1 MHLDHSIIKR
11 SRLKILVPRPEAH
24 SVASCLTYKCS
35 HQPYSVSHS
44 PFPPSLTAF
53 HALVYFYTPAISS
66 SILGA
71 VMCPSLCR
79 HHFVS
84 QSVRCLSRPPCV
96 PSRCCFS
103 RSPLLTEALCVFV
116 ATHVCRPACIYVRRR
131 NTSFALL
138 HGCLCLLSLQF
149 PCHSVRGVACSP
161 IFSNALFFSPNF
173 TIFFCAV
180 ALWVRTNICLT
191 EKLSYVSDRKW
202 CYLFPHSK
210 SGWIHI

>member
-1 MHLDHSIIKR
+1 MLPSALFSQSFTFPFIIN
-11 SRLKILVPRPEAH
+11 
-24 SVASCLTYKCS
+24 
-35 HQPYSVSHS
+35 
-44 PFPPSLTAF
+44 SLCAP
-53 HALVYFYTPAISS
+53 VYFYTPAISS

-84 QSVRCLSRPPCV
+84 QSVRCLSRSPCV

-116 ATHVCRPACIYVRRR
+116 ATHVCRPTCIYVRRR

-149 PCHSVRGVACSP
+149 PCHSAPRVACSP
-161 IFSNALFFSPNF
+161 IFFSALFFSSNF
-173 TIFFCAV
+173 TIFI
-180 ALWVRTNICLT
+180 LYH
-191 EKLSYVSDRKW
+191 SYM
-202 CYLFPHSK
+202 
-210 SGWIHI
+210 G